1 MGSTHPYLLL
11 ECMFSELTI
20 RHWTTNQCV
29 LPWRGLHV
37 FPAYLDCSLCN
48 IEAEYMPFCFP
59 CYTYLMSE
67 GYRIILWLQKKYEFE
82 NNRNKWSH
90 ITLATIQ
97 RGPLVAA
104 ETAEDIK
111 TLDKKPNTSRSILGT
126 TWWKGKTQ
134 LPQVILGF
142 LHGFKHGHVQ
152 ATWTHTTGLLKK
164 KVSKREKERGK
175 WGPSV

>member
-1 MGSTHPYLLL
+1 MKDTEL
-11 ECMFSELTI
+11 FSGF
-20 RHWTTNQCV
+20 R
-29 LPWRGLHV
+29 
-37 FPAYLDCSLCN
+37 
-48 IEAEYMPFCFP
+48 
-59 CYTYLMSE
+59 
-67 GYRIILWLQKKYEFE
+67 KKYEFE

-126 TWWKGKTQ
+126 TWWKGRTQ

-152 ATWTHTTGLLKK
+152 ATWTHTTRLLKK
-164 KVSKREKERGK
+164 MYQKGRKKEENEAPLCKGINFIQTGLFLHFAQVRK
-175 WGPSV
+175 QFQKQYASYKGPCWSGDHRQGWIV